1 MVLISALLGNIQGSQ
16 AKNRFLVP
24 LEVIWLK
31 ILFSKN
37 FLEFS
42 QLAKNMF
49 FSWLHKNVEKWKM
62 KNGVWIGQ
70 NLTCMVKWGRGVF
83 TLKYKLIDFNYIM
96 CKLKSIYFLFL

>member
-1 MVLISALLGNIQGSQ
+1 MVLISAILGNIQGSQ

-42 QLAKNMF
+42 QMAKNMF
-49 FSWLHKNVEKWKM
+49 FSWLHKNVEILPLWGGGPTMVSFHEKGEKTPNLYEIWYRV
-62 KNGVWIGQ
+62 VWYQ
-70 NLTCMVKWGRGVF
+70 NKT
-83 TLKYKLIDFNYIM
+83 
-96 CKLKSIYFLFL
+96 FL